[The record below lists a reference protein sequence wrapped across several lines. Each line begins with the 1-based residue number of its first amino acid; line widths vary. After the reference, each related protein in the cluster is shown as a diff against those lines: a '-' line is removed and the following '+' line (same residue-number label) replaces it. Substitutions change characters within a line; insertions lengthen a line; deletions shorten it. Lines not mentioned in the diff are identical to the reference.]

1 MPEQN
6 ESGHKLAGRL
16 YATMRVLKSLT
27 EPSGPKPAGDEELT
41 GQDSPR
47 ERVQALKL
55 DLFNDLVATVQKG
68 RHAKAVDEMFRAMPA
83 LVPRQ
88 SVAFDKNLGER
99 GLAEFNAGYRA
110 QLADLKEAFPELV
123 E

>member
-16 YATMRVLKSLT
+16 YATMRVLKSLAR
-27 EPSGPKPAGDEELT
+27 PSEPKPVVDEELK
-41 GQDSPR
+41 GQDSPS
-47 ERVQALKL
+47 ERIQALKL
-55 DLFNDLVATVQKG
+55 DLFKDLVVTLQKS
-68 RHAKAVDEMFRAMPA
+68 RHAKAAGEVFREIPA

-110 QLADLKEAFPELV
+110 QLAELKEAYPELV
-123 E
+123 V

>member
-27 EPSGPKPAGDEELT
+27 EPSGPKPVGDEELA

-55 DLFNDLVATVQKG
+55 DLFNDLVATLQKG
-68 RHAKAVDEMFRAMPA
+68 RHAKAVGEMFRAMPA

-88 SVAFDKNLGER
+88 SAAFDKNLGKR
-99 GLAEFNAGYRA
+99 GLAEFNAAIAPSSPNSRR
-110 QLADLKEAFPELV
+110 PTPN
-123 E
+123 

>member
-27 EPSGPKPAGDEELT
+27 EPSGPKPVGDEELA

-68 RHAKAVDEMFRAMPA
+68 RHAKAVGEMFRAMPA

-88 SVAFDKNLGER
+88 SVAFDKNLGEH

-110 QLADLKEAFPELV
+110 QLAELKEAYPELV

>member
-27 EPSGPKPAGDEELT
+27 EPSGPKPVGDEELA

-55 DLFNDLVATVQKG
+55 DLFNDLVSTLQKG
-68 RHAKAVDEMFRAMPA
+68 RHAKAVGEMFRAMPA

-88 SVAFDKNLGER
+88 SAAFDKNLGKR
-99 GLAEFNAGYRA
+99 GLAEFNAGHRA
-110 QLADLKEAFPELV
+110 QLAELKEAYPELIG
-123 E
+123 